1 MSKSKGMF
9 IKRFIGFTRTYVWI
23 DEDKF
28 REDTKYTSLD
38 FFQKEM
44 VDNYIAG
51 RCGKRVT
58 TQEELPF
65 E

>member
-1 MSKSKGMF
+1 MSKPKGAF
-9 IKRFIGFTRTYVWI
+9 IKRLVEFTRTYVWE

-28 REDTKYTSLD
+28 REDTKYNSLD

-44 VDNYIAG
+44 VDSYIAG